1 MPLAPKF
8 VAFMHWRISNHTL
21 RIRLQPQDVENLS
34 DRGSAEISWGETTVD
49 AFTFRIQLVTTGE
62 CGLEMLP
69 REWRLT
75 FLEKDW
81 LEMDKNPG
89 SSIALSAG
97 NNALVAGLRVLL
109 EIDLKPKG

>member
-34 DRGSAEISWGETTVD
+34 DRGSAEISWGETTMY

-75 FLEKDW
+75 LLEKDW
-81 LEMDKNPG
+81 QEMDKNPG

-109 EIDLKPKG
+109 EIDLKTKG